1 MLLVKICGITTLED
15 AQMAI
20 EAGADAL
27 GFNFWR
33 PGKRYVAPEAAA
45 RIAAQL
51 PARIMKVG
59 VFVDEDAAEVH
70 KIADAAGLGCVQL
83 HGRETP
89 EYAQALAACGG
100 RVWKALRVDERFQPA
115 ALAAYSVDAFLLDGA
130 GAAPGGN
137 AATFDWQRAREA
149 RVFGRVILAGGLN
162 PDNVAE
168 AVRSVEPWGVDVA
181 SGVESAPGRK
191 DAALVRRFIEAVRAV
206 QRL

>member
-1 MLLVKICGITTLED
+1 MALIKICGITNLAD
-15 AQMAI
+15 AQVAV

-33 PGKRYVAPEAAA
+33 PGKRYIAPESAA

-59 VFVDEDAAEVH
+59 VFVDEDAAEVQR
-70 KIADAAGLGCVQL
+70 IAEAVGLACLQL

-89 EYAQALAACGG
+89 EYAQTLAASGR
-100 RVWKALRVDERFQPA
+100 RVWKALRVDEDFRPA

-149 RVFGRVILAGGLN
+149 RAFGRVILAGGLN

-168 AVRSVEPWGVDVA
+168 AVRTVEPWGVDVA

-191 DAALVRRFIEAVRAV
+191 DAALVRRFIEAVHAA
-206 QRL
+206 